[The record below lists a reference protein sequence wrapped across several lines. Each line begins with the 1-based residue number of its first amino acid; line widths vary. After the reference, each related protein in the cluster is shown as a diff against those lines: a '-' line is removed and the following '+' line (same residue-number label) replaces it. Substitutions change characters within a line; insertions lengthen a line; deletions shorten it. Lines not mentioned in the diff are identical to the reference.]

1 MIGLGAELGKVA
13 TDVAVMVPSADGDLY
28 ETNAGFAELACEE
41 AGAGEGVGVF
51 TVDSVEVERGLGLVG
66 KVDDARGVYLHAGSE
81 FHVLDHAFH
90 VGVAL
95 EV

>member
-1 MIGLGAELGKVA
+1 
-13 TDVAVMVPSADGDLY
+13 MVPSADGDLD
-28 ETNAGFAELACEE
+28 ETYAGFAELASEE

-51 TVDSVEVERGLGLVG
+51 SVDPVEVEGGFGFVG
-66 KVDDARGVYLHAGSE
+66 KVDDARGVHLHAGGE